1 MMTNINAKNII
12 FVILSFATV
21 LFTKQEQY
29 HVHSLSTTIKTD
41 YRKSTLL
48 SWEGNID
55 LGSCVEERSTSIDDN
70 ELGSSLIKINTI
82 HGRNSD
88 TGDDDNNELILKFPE
103 INEDNNGSLASQH
116 CLSAFASAILLQS
129 NEFKVFSKGKDIA
142 ELGAG
147 RGLAGMVAAEKSC
160 NCIITEYDNDAI
172 ELLQETITANTKN
185 ENDNDTS
192 NLQATITTKK
202 LDWRDDN
209 NDIPYVD
216 LVLGSDIA
224 YYYHLLRPIMDTCRK
239 FMNPGS
245 VSVSGDDEEES
256 SKKRPGSSIFIVGQ
270 ANRESQWDLYTN
282 IKNGCYNQLTD
293 EREPPWT
300 GITKLY
306 LYNLQISTFCN
317 SKKDCDSKKNIDG
330 IIPIHLIIH
339 HDPNPVAADDDNDDE
354 ENPTN
359 ILIPFQE
366 YAYEATEA
374 DYENIL
380 KTF

>member
-1 MMTNINAKNII
+1 MTNINAKNII

-103 INEDNNGSLASQH
+103 INKDNNGSLASQH

-293 EREPPWT
+293 ERELPWT

-306 LYNLQISTFCN
+306 LSL
-317 SKKDCDSKKNIDG
+317 
-330 IIPIHLIIH
+330 IHI
-339 HDPNPVAADDDNDDE
+339 
-354 ENPTN
+354 
-359 ILIPFQE
+359 
-366 YAYEATEA
+366 
-374 DYENIL
+374 
-380 KTF
+380 

>member
-1 MMTNINAKNII
+1 
-12 FVILSFATV
+12 
-21 LFTKQEQY
+21 
-29 HVHSLSTTIKTD
+29 
-41 YRKSTLL
+41 
-48 SWEGNID
+48 
-55 LGSCVEERSTSIDDN
+55 
-70 ELGSSLIKINTI
+70 
-82 HGRNSD
+82 
-88 TGDDDNNELILKFPE
+88 
-103 INEDNNGSLASQH
+103 
-116 CLSAFASAILLQS
+116 
-129 NEFKVFSKGKDIA
+129 
-142 ELGAG
+142 
-147 RGLAGMVAAEKSC
+147 
-160 NCIITEYDNDAI
+160 
-172 ELLQETITANTKN
+172 
-185 ENDNDTS
+185 
-192 NLQATITTKK
+192 
-202 LDWRDDN
+202 
-209 NDIPYVD
+209 
-216 LVLGSDIA
+216 
-224 YYYHLLRPIMDTCRK
+224 MDTCRK